1 MSSVELI
8 TGFLCLLFLLFLIV
22 AALGK
27 SEWQIAEE
35 IKIQRPSQ
43 DVWDYIR
50 YLKNSEQ
57 YNKWVMTDPGMQKKY
72 TGTDG
77 SIGFIYSWDS
87 KQKSV
92 GKGDQ
97 EIIHL
102 LEGSKID
109 YQIRFKKPF
118 DATSYSALILTRI
131 SDKQTNVCWTFKSR
145 NNFMMKVLHLAF
157 NLKKVLKNDLQ
168 SSLQNLKAIL
178 EQ

>member
-8 TGFLCLLFLLFLIV
+8 TGFLCLLFILFLIV

-43 DVWDYIR
+43 DVYDYIR
-50 YLKNSEQ
+50 FLKNSDD
-57 YNKWVMTDPGMQKKY
+57 YNKWVMTDPGMQKTF

-77 SIGFIYSWDS
+77 TIGFIYSWES
-87 KQKSV
+87 KISNV
-92 GKGDQ
+92 GKGDM

-102 LEGSKID
+102 LEGSKVD

-118 DATSYSALILTRI
+118 EATSYASLILTRV
-131 SDKQTNVCWTFKSR
+131 SDRLTNVCWTFKSR
-145 NNFMMKVLHLAF
+145 NTFMMKVLHLAL
-157 NLKKVLKNDLQ
+157 NLKKGLKKDLQ
-168 SSLQNLKAIL
+168 ISLQNLKGIL